1 MAKIGMDKEC
11 IIKHNFLI
19 FNEGTV
25 ITVHNHIMLVYIPSE
40 KGLESLMSYLMW
52 LRMLWMIMEIWIGG
66 AIVMKLDMME
76 SGLLEA

>member
-40 KGLESLMSYLMW
+40 KGLESLMSYLM
-52 LRMLWMIMEIWIGG
+52 
-66 AIVMKLDMME
+66 
-76 SGLLEA
+76 